1 VDRQEHSWH
10 SLSFSDQLVADET
23 MAGAP
28 KGNQNAHNGSL
39 VRGAIRRAL
48 AENEAKGRDSLNNIV
63 RKMIDD
69 AETGDREARREFFDR
84 LDGKAVAKTEI
95 EANVEARV
103 SGLGPVYG
111 VHPTPEA

>member
-1 VDRQEHSWH
+1 
-10 SLSFSDQLVADET
+10 

-28 KGNQNAHNGSL
+28 KGNQNAHVGS
-39 VRGAIRRAL
+39 VIRGAIRRAL
-48 AENEAKGRDSLNNIV
+48 AENEAKGRDSLLNIV
-63 RKMIDD
+63 NKMIEQ
-69 AETGDREARREFFDR
+69 AEDGNLFAARELFDR
-84 LDGKAVAKTEI
+84 IDGKAVAKTEL